1 MMSVNLGLTKFTN
14 ANLLNFSVLCFVFIS
29 LSAQKLFLFLLT
41 TQKNIQLT
49 NYKTGLDYAKTQDQN
64 DTLAKYR
71 NQFHIPK
78 DKEGN
83 DWLYFTGNSLGLQP
97 KSTQKYIQ
105 QELNDWANLGVEGH
119 FEAKNPWM
127 PYHEFLTE
135 SMAKIVGAK
144 PIEVVVMNTL
154 TTNLHLLM
162 VSFYQPTKTKYKIVI
177 ESDAFPSDRYAV
189 QTQLDFHGF
198 DANEGLIEWKPRE
211 GEELLNIEDLET
223 ILDQQ
228 GDEIALLLIGG
239 VNYYTGQY
247 LNIKRIAELGHSKN
261 CMVGIDLAHGAGN
274 IQPELHNSGVDF
286 AAWCTYKYLNSGPGS
301 LGGLFVHEKHAH
313 NKDLKR
319 FAGWWSHNK
328 DTRFNM
334 RQPLD
339 VTPGAE
345 GWQLSN
351 PPILSMAAIKASL
364 DMFNEVGMEALRK
377 KSEQLTGYFEFL
389 INELNNDKIKII
401 TPTDPKQRGC
411 QLSIQVKDADKSLH
425 HKLTEA
431 NIITDWRE
439 PDVIRCAP
447 VPLYNSFEDVFR
459 MVEKL
464 KEILN

>member
-1 MMSVNLGLTKFTN
+1 
-14 ANLLNFSVLCFVFIS
+14 
-29 LSAQKLFLFLLT
+29 LS
-41 TQKNIQLT
+41 
-49 NYKTGLDYAKTQDQN
+49 NYLSGLDYAKLQDQN
-64 DTLAKYR
+64 DALAPYR

-78 DKEGN
+78 DKQGN
-83 DWLYFTGNSLGLQP
+83 EWLYFTGNSLGLQP
-97 KSTQKYIQ
+97 KSTKKYIN
-105 QELNDWANLGVEGH
+105 QELEDWANFGVEGH

-135 SMAKIVGAK
+135 SMAEIVGAK
-144 PIEVVVMNTL
+144 PIEVVIMNTL

-162 VSFYQPTKTKYKIVI
+162 VSFYQPTKKKYKIVI

-189 QTQLDFHGF
+189 QTQLEFHGF
-198 DANEGLIEWKPRE
+198 DANEGLIEWKPRK
-211 GEELLNIEDLET
+211 GEDLLNIEDLET
-223 ILDQQ
+223 ILKEQ

-247 LNIKRIAELGHSKN
+247 LDIKKIAQLGHAKN
-261 CMVGIDLAHGAGN
+261 CMVGIDLAHGVGN
-274 IQPELHNSGVDF
+274 IKPELHDSGVDF

-301 LGGLFVHEKHAH
+301 LGGLFVHEKHAY

-328 DTRFNM
+328 STRFNM

-339 VTPGAE
+339 VIPGAE

-364 DMFNEVGMEALRK
+364 DMFNEVGMDALRR
-377 KSEQLTGYFEFL
+377 KSEKLTGYFEFL
-389 INELNNDKIKII
+389 LNALDNDKIKII
-401 TPTDPKQRGC
+401 TPSNPEERGC
-411 QLSIQVKDADKSLH
+411 QLSIQVKNADKSLH
-425 HKLTEA
+425 KKLTDA
-431 NIITDWRE
+431 HIITDWRE

-447 VPLYNSFEDVFR
+447 IPLYNTFEDVYR

-464 KEILN
+464 KDILSPS